1 MARDEAFFKKLFESD
16 ELSAILDSVKLEE
29 VKQADE
35 VDVTDAKE
43 KEVDDWI
50 KKFGREPSRESKDI
64 NEKMLAFRYDSIK
77 KRGNS
82 GRDEEKK
89 DEDPLSSPELEAMLA
104 ELDDDMGLTD
114 FSNSILTPS
123 SERKSKE
130 RKERDTT
137 DYSSKRT
144 AMADFSVFEPIFN
157 KAQKELERKERTTVP
172 FSATSFAEGRFYIC
186 GGLLCF
192 IDKIYEPQMNKFGR
206 MDSRIHVVFAN
217 HTESYML
224 FATFQKIMS
233 EENGRTLTEPDTTP
247 LGEKLDDLRE
257 KDVETGYIY
266 ILRSLSKEKEI
277 EPYGLDFYKVG
288 YTGDSVEKRIS
299 NAVNEPTYLCAPV
312 KIVEKWRCT
321 NLNAKALETFLHRFL
336 KDSQI
341 KIMVNDKGKHQVASE
356 WYNVPLGVLEVMVP
370 MILDGSIRNYRYDS
384 SIRKLVRI
392 K

>member
-1 MARDEAFFKKLFESD
+1 MAIDESLLNEIFADDDMGL
-16 ELSAILDSVKLEE
+16 IDSVVIGNVKKTEE
-29 VKQADE
+29 VNI
-35 VDVTDAKE
+35 TDTKE
-43 KEVDDWI
+43 KEVMDWI
-50 KKFGREPSRESKDI
+50 KKFGREPSRDSNDV
-64 NEKMLAFRYDSIK
+64 NEKMLAFRYDNIK
-77 KRGNS
+77 KRENNKVEG
-82 GRDEEKK
+82 EKK
-89 DEDPLSSPELEAMLA
+89 DEDPLSSPELDAMLA
-104 ELDDDMGLTD
+104 ELDDMGLTD
-114 FSNSILTPS
+114 FSNSILTPT
-123 SERKSKE
+123 SEKKLRE

-157 KAQKELERKERTTVP
+157 KAQSELDRKERTTVP
-172 FSATSFAEGRFYIC
+172 FSATAFAEGRFYIC

-247 LGEKLDDLRE
+247 LGDKLDGLRE

-266 ILRSLSKEKEI
+266 ILRSLSDEKEI
-277 EPYGLDFYKVG
+277 KPYGLDFYKVG
-288 YTGDSVEKRIS
+288 YTGDTVEKRIS

-312 KIVEKWRCT
+312 KIIEKWRCT

-336 KDSQI
+336 KDAQV
-341 KIMVNDKGKHQVASE
+341 KIMVNDKGRHQTASE

-384 SIRKLVRI
+384 GIRKLVRI
-392 K
+392 N

>member
-1 MARDEAFFKKLFESD
+1 MAIDKSLLDEIFADDDMGL
-16 ELSAILDSVKLEE
+16 IDSVVIGNVKKTEE
-29 VKQADE
+29 VNI
-35 VDVTDAKE
+35 TDTKE
-43 KEVDDWI
+43 KEVMDWI
-50 KKFGREPSRESKDI
+50 KKFGREPSRDSNDV
-64 NEKMLAFRYDSIK
+64 NEKMLAFRYDNIK
-77 KRGNS
+77 KRENNKVE
-82 GRDEEKK
+82 EEKK
-89 DEDPLSSPELEAMLA
+89 DEDPLSSPELDAMLA
-104 ELDDDMGLTD
+104 ELDDMGLTD
-114 FSNSILTPS
+114 FSNSILTPP
-123 SERKSKE
+123 SKKKLRE

-157 KAQKELERKERTTVP
+157 KAQSELDRKERTTVP
-172 FSATSFAEGRFYIC
+172 FSATGFAEGRFYIC

-206 MDSRIHVVFAN
+206 MDSRIHIVFAN

-247 LGEKLDDLRE
+247 LGDKLDDLRE

-266 ILRSLSKEKEI
+266 ILRSLSDEKEI
-277 EPYGLDFYKVG
+277 KPYGLDFYKVG
-288 YTGDSVEKRIS
+288 YTGDTVEKRIS

-312 KIVEKWRCT
+312 KIIEKWRCT

-336 KDSQI
+336 KDAQV
-341 KIMVNDKGKHQVASE
+341 KIMVNDKGRHQTASE
-356 WYNVPLGVLEVMVP
+356 WYNIPLGVLEVMVP

-384 SIRKLVRI
+384 GIRKLVRI
-392 K
+392 N

>member
-1 MARDEAFFKKLFESD
+1 MAIDKSLLDEIFADDDMGL
-16 ELSAILDSVKLEE
+16 IDSVVIGNVKKTEE
-29 VKQADE
+29 VN
-35 VDVTDAKE
+35 VTDTKE
-43 KEVDDWI
+43 KEVMDWI
-50 KKFGREPSRESKDI
+50 KKFGREPSRDSNDV
-64 NEKMLAFRYDSIK
+64 NEKMLAFRYDNIK
-77 KRGNS
+77 KRENNKVE
-82 GRDEEKK
+82 EEKK
-89 DEDPLSSPELEAMLA
+89 DEDPLSSPELDAMLA
-104 ELDDDMGLTD
+104 ELDDMGLTD
-114 FSNSILTPS
+114 FSNSILTHPS
-123 SERKSKE
+123 EKKLKE

-157 KAQKELERKERTTVP
+157 KAQSELDRKERTTVP
-172 FSATSFAEGRFYIC
+172 FSATGFAEGRFYIC

-247 LGEKLDDLRE
+247 LGDKLDDLRE

-266 ILRSLSKEKEI
+266 ILRSLSDEKEI
-277 EPYGLDFYKVG
+277 KPYGLDFYKVG
-288 YTGDSVEKRIS
+288 YTGDTVEKRIS

-312 KIVEKWRCT
+312 KIIEKWRCT

-336 KDSQI
+336 KDAQV
-341 KIMVNDKGKHQVASE
+341 KIMVNDKGRHQTASE

-384 SIRKLVRI
+384 GIRKLVRI
-392 K
+392 N

>member
-1 MARDEAFFKKLFESD
+1 MAISKSLLDE
-16 ELSAILDSVKLEE
+16 ILADDDKGLIDSVVIGDVKKTEE
-29 VKQADE
+29 VDIT
-35 VDVTDAKE
+35 DVKE
-43 KEVDDWI
+43 KEVNDWI
-50 KKFGREPSRESKDI
+50 KKNGREPSRNSSDV
-64 NEKMLAFRYDSIK
+64 NEKMLAFRYDNIK
-77 KRGNS
+77 KRSKAKEVG
-82 GRDEEKK
+82 EKK
-89 DEDPLSSPELEAMLA
+89 DENPLSSPELDAMLA
-104 ELDDDMGLTD
+104 EMDDMGLTD

-123 SERKSKE
+123 SEKKLKE

-157 KAQKELERKERTTVP
+157 KAQNELNKKERKTVP
-172 FSATSFAEGRFYIC
+172 FSAVDFDEGKFFIC

-192 IDKIYEPQMNKFGR
+192 IDKIYAPQRNKFGR
-206 MDSRIHVVFAN
+206 MDSRIHIVFAN

-233 EENGRTLTEPDTTP
+233 EENGRTLTEPIKDP
-247 LGEKLDDLRE
+247 LGEKLDDLRQ
-257 KDVETGYIY
+257 KDVEAGYIY

-288 YTGDSVEKRIS
+288 YTSDTVEKRIS

-312 KIVEKWRCT
+312 KIIEKWRCT

-336 KDSQI
+336 KDAQI
-341 KIMVNDKGKHQVASE
+341 KIMVNDKGRHQIASE
-356 WYNVPLGVLEVMVP
+356 WYNVSLGVLEVMVP

-384 SIRKLVRI
+384 DIRKLVRI
-392 K
+392 N

>member
-1 MARDEAFFKKLFESD
+1 MAISKSLLDEIFADDDMGLLD
-16 ELSAILDSVKLEE
+16 RIELNSVKQIE
-29 VKQADE
+29 E
-35 VDVTDAKE
+35 VDVADIKE
-43 KEVDDWI
+43 KELNDWI
-50 KKFGREPSRESKDI
+50 KKHGREPSRNSSDV
-64 NEKMLAFRYDSIK
+64 NEKMMAFRYGNIK
-77 KRGNS
+77 KR
-82 GRDEEKK
+82 DKAKIEEKE
-89 DEDPLSSPELEAMLA
+89 DEDPLSSPELDKMLS
-104 ELDDDMGLTD
+104 EMDDMGLTN
-114 FSNSILTPS
+114 FEGSIFTSPS
-123 SERKSKE
+123 EKKYKGT
-130 RKERDTT
+130 KERDST

-157 KAQKELERKERTTVP
+157 KAQSELDKKERTTFP
-172 FSATSFAEGRFYIC
+172 FSAADFKEGRFFIC

-192 IDKIYEPQMNKFGR
+192 IDKIYEPQRNKFGR
-206 MDSRIHVVFAN
+206 MDRRVHVVFAN

-233 EENGRTLTEPDTTP
+233 EENGRTLTEPNKDS
-247 LGEKLDDLRE
+247 LGEKIDFNLKGE
-257 KDVETGYIY
+257 DVETGYIY

-288 YTGDSVEKRIS
+288 YTADTVEKRIS

-312 KIVEKWRCT
+312 KIIEKWRCT

-336 KDSQI
+336 KDAQVR
-341 KIMVNDKGKHQVASE
+341 IMVNDKGRHQTASE

-384 SIRKLVRI
+384 NVRKLVRI